1 MTAAARVDL
10 HYGRAR
16 CMNALTV
23 LSCCLITFDD
33 EKRVAILQIVNGA
46 LEQCRFTGAGGT
58 HEIESEDLAA
68 FKPRAV
74 SYCER
79 IILLQNRLLQGDGR
93 GDAVFVDVMLMIVV
107 GVVVMMMI
115 MIMMVMVVSV
125 NVKMLMI
132 CNEDLFAGRQ
142 ICD

>member
-10 HYGRAR
+10 HYGRTR

-33 EKRVAILQIVNGA
+33 EKSMAILQIVNGP
-46 LEQCRFTGAGGT
+46 LEQCRFTRAGGT
-58 HEIESEDLAA
+58 NEIESEDLAA

-79 IILLQNRLLQGDGR
+79 IVLLQNRLLQGDGR
-93 GDAVFVDVMLMIVV
+93 GDTVFVDVMLMIVV
-107 GVVVMMMI
+107 GVVVMM
-115 MIMMVMVVSV
+115 VVSV
-125 NVKMLMI
+125 NVNVLMI

>member
-10 HYGRAR
+10 HYGRTR

-33 EKRVAILQIVNGA
+33 EKSMAILQIVNGP
-46 LEQCRFTGAGGT
+46 LEQCRFTRAGGT
-58 HEIESEDLAA
+58 NEIEREDLAA

-79 IILLQNRLLQGDGR
+79 IVLLQNRLLQGDGR
-93 GDAVFVDVMLMIVV
+93 GDTVFVDVMLMIVV
-107 GVVVMMMI
+107 GVVVMIMI
-115 MIMMVMVVSV
+115 MIMMVVSV
-125 NVKMLMI
+125 NVKVLMI

-142 ICD
+142 I

>member
-10 HYGRAR
+10 HYGRTR

-33 EKRVAILQIVNGA
+33 EKSMAILQIVNGP
-46 LEQCRFTGAGGT
+46 LEQCRFTRAGGT
-58 HEIESEDLAA
+58 NEIESEDLAA

-79 IILLQNRLLQGDGR
+79 IVLLQNRLLQGDGR
-93 GDAVFVDVMLMIVV
+93 VDAVFVDVMLMIVV
-107 GVVVMMMI
+107 GVVVMM
-115 MIMMVMVVSV
+115 VVSV
-125 NVKMLMI
+125 NVKVLMI

>member
-10 HYGRAR
+10 HYGRTR

-33 EKRVAILQIVNGA
+33 EKSMAILQIVNGP
-46 LEQCRFTGAGGT
+46 LEQCGFTRAGGT
-58 HEIESEDLAA
+58 NEIEREDLAA

-79 IILLQNRLLQGDGR
+79 IVLLQNRLLQGDGR
-93 GDAVFVDVMLMIVV
+93 GCAVFVNVMFMVVVTIVVMIVV
-107 GVVVMMMI
+107 MI
-115 MIMMVMVVSV
+115 MIMMVMVVPV
-125 NVKMLMI
+125 DVKMMMV
-132 CNEDLFAGRQ
+132 CNEDLFAGR
-142 ICD
+142 